1 MKNSD
6 KTFIAEVYSL
16 IVQIEELI
24 KKYKY
29 EDKVMSAIMI
39 GLLDPVDLSE
49 DVDEVNLKSV
59 FSYNLESSD
68 ELEIVKELMTA
79 QFDGG
84 EEDDLDD
91 LLRDLGISMN

>member
-1 MKNSD
+1 
-6 KTFIAEVYSL
+6 
-16 IVQIEELI
+16 
-24 KKYKY
+24 
-29 EDKVMSAIMI
+29 
-39 GLLDPVDLSE
+39 
-49 DVDEVNLKSV
+49 V

-91 LLRDLGISMN
+91 LFRDLGISMN